1 MDFENILP
9 SFQLNCAV
17 HFFKLRILSTEKKQ
31 IYSRSS
37 RKRHCVQPRQHPAH
51 YHALE
56 VTERAYNI
64 LPSWICDICRCPNK
78 PDEM

>member
-17 HFFKLRILSTEKKQ
+17 HFFKLGILATEKKQ

-37 RKRHCVQPRQHPAH
+37 RKRPPRKF
-51 YHALE
+51 E
-56 VTERAYNI
+56 KVVVTRILLVAYESE
-64 LPSWICDICRCPNK
+64 LS
-78 PDEM
+78 